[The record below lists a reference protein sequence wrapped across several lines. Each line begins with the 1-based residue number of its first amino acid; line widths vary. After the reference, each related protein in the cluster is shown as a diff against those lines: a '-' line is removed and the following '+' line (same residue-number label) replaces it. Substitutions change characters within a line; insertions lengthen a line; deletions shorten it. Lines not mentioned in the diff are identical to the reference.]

1 MRRTRQGLRSLLL
14 LPALLLVLLSCTDA
28 GKRVVTIPVNPAEPV
43 IASLVPGRTV
53 AGDTVQ
59 VAGRGFGASAGAILF
74 SAATGQAT
82 ALLAGTWSDSALSA
96 VVPADAVTGT
106 VQVKQ
111 GEAQSAGVSFQVAP
125 RRISLLHDLRPILQ
139 SQGCISCHAGGL
151 DRPRLDLTGYHGLM
165 LGNSDHGPV
174 VIPRHGASSLLVR
187 KLQPNPPVGDRM
199 PQGSRPLTDEQILL
213 FSDWID
219 QGAGNN

>member
-1 MRRTRQGLRSLLL
+1 MRRMPPCLRSLLL
-14 LPALLLVLLSCTDA
+14 LPALFLVLLGCTDA
-28 GKRVVTIPVNPAEPV
+28 GKKVVTTPVNPVEPV
-43 IASLVPGRTV
+43 ISSLVPGRTV

-59 VAGRGFGASAGAILF
+59 VAGRGFGATAGAVLF
-74 SAATGQAT
+74 SAAIGQST
-82 ALLAGTWSDSALSA
+82 ANLAGAWSDSALSA
-96 VVPADAVTGT
+96 VVPAGAVTGT

-111 GEAQSAGVSFQVAP
+111 GEVQSAGTSFQVAP
-125 RRISLLHDLRPILQ
+125 RRISLLHDLGPIFQ

-151 DRPRLDLTGYHGLM
+151 ARPRLDLTGYHGLM

-174 VIPRHGASSLLVR
+174 VIPRHAASSLLVR

-213 FSDWID
+213 ISDWID
-219 QGAGNN
+219 QGARNN